1 MTAEKSLAAPA
12 TLRARSRLLAAM
24 AEVLFYHLQHQPLEA
39 VLPTLL
45 QKTLERGWRAVVQVT
60 TEERMS
66 ALDDHLWTF
75 TDESFLP
82 HGTDREAHAADQP
95 VLITLSGDNPNGASI
110 RFLVEG
116 ADLPSDITAYERLA
130 ILFNGNDI
138 QALAFA
144 RDQWRAVKE
153 GGHDATYWQ
162 QDEQGRW
169 QRKA

>member
-1 MTAEKSLAAPA
+1 MT
-12 TLRARSRLLAAM
+12 
-24 AEVLFYHLQHQPLEA
+24 EVLFYHLQHQPLEA

-45 QKTLERGWRAVVQVT
+45 QKTLERGWRAVVQAV

-75 TDESFLP
+75 ADESFLP

-95 VLITLSGDNPNGASI
+95 ILITLSGENPNGASI

-116 ADLPSDITAYERLA
+116 ADLPNDIAAYERLA
-130 ILFNGNDI
+130 ILFDGNDV
-138 QALAFA
+138 QALAVA

-153 GGHDATYWQ
+153 GGHAATYWQ
-162 QDEQGRW
+162 QDESGRW

>member
-1 MTAEKSLAAPA
+1 VTEI
-12 TLRARSRLLAAM
+12 
-24 AEVLFYHLQHQPLEA
+24 LFYHLQQQPLES

-45 QKTLERGWRAVVQVT
+45 QKTLERGWRAVVQAV
-60 TEERMS
+60 TEERLS

-75 TDESFLP
+75 SDESFLP

-95 VLITLSGDNPNGASI
+95 VLITLGNANPNNAVV

-116 ADLPSDITAYERLA
+116 ADLPDDMAAYQR
-130 ILFNGNDI
+130 IVVLFDGNDI
-138 QALAFA
+138 QALALA
-144 RDQWRAVKE
+144 RDQWRAVKA

-162 QDEQGRW
+162 QDERGRW